1 MKKNYFLWLVAIF
14 LFVSM
19 KSYGQEI
26 QKNYINY
33 QGIARGA
40 DGNLLEEENIEIGIA
55 LRFGSSAATVVYEET
70 HQLETD
76 ANGVFNLQIGD
87 GNLINGSYASLPWGN
102 AAFMTVS
109 MNGVEVGTTEL
120 MAVPYA
126 IASGDKQWVV
136 NGSDI
141 ENKNEGEVAIQNNL
155 RVKGGFNLS
164 TGNQVN
170 EISDNGT
177 LSENSN
183 GILPTQR
190 AVKTYVDNRFFAG
203 GGVEQNAGEVPYD
216 NTVSGLTAVNAQD
229 AIDELASAG
238 EGADA
243 DADPTNELQNLTLT
257 GTNLEISDGTGVDLS
272 GIIPP
277 GGTDDQ
283 TAAEVP
289 FNNTGTGLVAT
300 DTQSALEELAAGGL
314 VDTDNQD
321 LSLSGTVLNIT
332 DGTGVDLSGIIPPG
346 GTDDQTAAEVPFNNS
361 GTGLAATDAQAAL
374 EELAAGGLVDTDNQ
388 GLILTGDVL
397 SIEDGAGSIDLSNY
411 VDVTGESGLLVG
423 DGANISGLEGTA
435 DGQVAKWNAA
445 LGQWIAGTDEIGGG
459 GSSLWEENGSDIYF
473 DSGSVGVGNSAP
485 GVESG
490 ASTYLTVA
498 TGTSPG
504 DNALA
509 SVEIQGGQGSTNQPI
524 GRLDF
529 ISNSSPGNSAIT
541 RIETKTAGGA
551 QFRGDLGF
559 FTKDGA
565 AYGSSTLQER
575 FTIKYN
581 GNIGVGV
588 TNPTEKFD
596 VDGTIKSRDLAGVGQ
611 RNVVADANGNLV
623 IGGSG
628 GGSSLWSVN
637 GTNIHFNTGNV
648 GIGTAT
654 PSSPIEIVSINDS
667 PILIES
673 TRADGNGWIRFN
685 KPSGR
690 IGYVG
695 MYSDNGVNDI
705 EMGTTGN
712 NTSGRLHLTS
722 RGNPRLTVNDNN
734 VGIGVTDPT
743 EKLDVDGTIKS
754 RDLAGAGQRNV
765 VADANGNLVIGG
777 SGGGSSLWSVN
788 GTNIHFNTGNVGI
801 GTATPS
807 SPIEI
812 VSINDSPIL
821 IESTRADG
829 NGWIRFNKPSGRIG
843 YVGMYSD
850 NGVNDIEMGTTGN
863 NTSGRLHLTSRGNP
877 KLTVDDNNVGVG
889 TTSPSAKLHIN
900 QGGQAV
906 GTGLRFSDG
915 INDDWDITHGFGLR
929 FHYGGVL
936 RGFINANNGAY
947 VQSSD
952 KRLKSEIELL
962 ENVLG
967 KVKELKPKTY
977 YYKSDI
983 SRNRTIGLIAQ
994 EVQGLFPELVS
1005 SNNEDGMLGL
1015 EYSAFA
1021 VIAIKAIQEQQTLI
1035 ETQSERIMAL
1045 EERLVRLEKNL
1056 SK

>member
-1 MKKNYFLWLVAIF
+1 MRRIWSLLLGFGIMGSLAILLAGGASYDLPESSPPPALDPPPFVLKNFIKGISWVGGRRAIPDDALPNAKDHGVQWIALTPFGWMENQFSTRIRVNRRASLWGEADVGLQVTTRKAHAHGLKIMLKPHIWISRPIDNGWRGEIGF
-14 LFVSM
+14 STEEDWQTWESDYRLFILH
-19 KSYGQEI
+19 Y
-26 QKNYINY
+26 
-33 QGIARGA
+33 ARLA
-40 DGNLLEEENIEIGIA
+40 QEENIEIGIA

-722 RGNPRLTVNDNN
+722 RGNP
-734 VGIGVTDPT
+734 
-743 EKLDVDGTIKS
+743 
-754 RDLAGAGQRNV
+754 
-765 VADANGNLVIGG
+765 
-777 SGGGSSLWSVN
+777 
-788 GTNIHFNTGNVGI
+788 
-801 GTATPS
+801 
-807 SPIEI
+807 
-812 VSINDSPIL
+812 
-821 IESTRADG
+821 
-829 NGWIRFNKPSGRIG
+829 
-843 YVGMYSD
+843 
-850 NGVNDIEMGTTGN
+850 
-863 NTSGRLHLTSRGNP
+863 

>member
-1 MKKNYFLWLVAIF
+1 MGKNYYLTVLMLIVLLLLSTKMWAQADF
-14 LFVSM
+14 
-19 KSYGQEI
+19 
-26 QKNYINY
+26 INY
-33 QGIARGA
+33 QGVARDA
-40 DGNLLEEENIEIGIA
+40 ENNLLEQEELTVGIG
-55 LRFGSSAATVVYEET
+55 LRFGAANATLVYEET
-70 HQLETD
+70 HMVETD
-76 ANGVFNLQIGD
+76 ANGVFSLKIGNGTVAN
-87 GNLINGSYASLPWGN
+87 GNFSNLPWGGTSYLTI
-102 AAFMTVS
+102 FL
-109 MNGVEVGTTEL
+109 NGVEIGTTEL
-120 MAVPYA
+120 SAVPYA
-126 IASGDKQWVV
+126 LASGDKQWGKTGDV
-136 NGSDI
+136 I
-141 ENKNEGEVAIQNNL
+141 ENLNEGDVVVRQNFKVEGAL
-155 RVKGGFNLS
+155 NLS

-190 AVKTYVDNRFFAG
+190 AVKTYVDNKFFAG
-203 GGVEQNAGEVPYD
+203 GGVEQTAVEVPYD
-216 NTVSGLTAVNAQD
+216 NSASGLTAVNAQE
-229 AIDELASAG
+229 AIDELAAG
-238 EGADA
+238 AGGADA

-257 GTNLEISDGTGVDLS
+257 GTSLEISDGTGVDLS

-289 FNNTGTGLVAT
+289 FNNAGTGLGAT
-300 DTQSALEELAAGGL
+300 DTQAALEELAAGGL
-314 VDTDNQD
+314 VDTDDQD
-321 LSLSGTVLNIT
+321 LSLTGTVLNIT

-346 GTDDQTAAEVPFNNS
+346 GTD
-361 GTGLAATDAQAAL
+361 
-374 EELAAGGLVDTDNQ
+374 NQ
-388 GLILTGDVL
+388 DLILTGDVL
-397 SIEDGAGSIDLSNY
+397 TIEDGAGSVDLGNY
-411 VDVTGESGLLVG
+411 VDVTGENGLLMG
-423 DGANISGLEGTA
+423 DGTNISGLEGTA
-435 DGQVAKWNAA
+435 DGQVAKWDAGS
-445 LGQWIAGTDEIGGG
+445 GQWIAGTDEVGGG
-459 GSSLWEENGSDIYF
+459 GSSLWKENGSDIYF

-575 FTIKYN
+575 LTIKYN

-596 VDGTIKSRDLAGVGQ
+596 VDGTIKSRDLAGAGQ
-611 RNVVADANGNLV
+611 RNVVADADGNLM
-623 IGGSG
+623 IGSSG
-628 GGSSLWSVN
+628 GGSSFWSEN
-637 GTNIHFNTGNV
+637 GANIHFNTGNV

-695 MYSDNGVNDI
+695 MYSVNGVNDI
-705 EMGTTGN
+705 EMGTAGN

-722 RGNPRLTVNDNN
+722 RGIPRLTVNDNN

-765 VADANGNLVIGG
+765 VADADGNLLIGA
-777 SGGGSSLWSVN
+777 SSGGSSLWEENDSDIFFNSGNVGVGTESPLAQFHVN
-788 GTNIHFNTGNVGI
+788 AASGHVMRLETSTSDTWASYYTTEGYIGYSGVFTGNKDMDFGTGAINNDGKVHLVTKASPKLTVTADGNVGI
-801 GTATPS
+801 GTQNPAEKLEVNGNIKTRGEVHGPDTGDSNMLAICYGTILSNGNIS
-807 SPIEI
+807 S
-812 VSINDSPIL
+812 
-821 IESTRADG
+821 G
-829 NGWIRFNKPSGRIG
+829 
-843 YVGMYSD
+843 SD
-850 NGVNDIEMGTTGN
+850 NFTIARTAEGKYRIKIDGESYIIWDYPTVV
-863 NTSGRLHLTSRGNP
+863 SRNGLGFVENSS
-877 KLTVDDNNVGVG
+877 VGG
-889 TTSPSAKLHIN
+889 
-900 QGGQAV
+900 
-906 GTGLRFSDG
+906 
-915 INDDWDITHGFGLR
+915 
-929 FHYGGVL
+929 
-936 RGFINANNGAY
+936 
-947 VQSSD
+947 
-952 KRLKSEIELL
+952 ELL
-962 ENVLG
+962 IDTFDIAGTSADAIFSFV
-967 KVKELKPKTY
+967 VFKP
-977 YYKSDI
+977 
-983 SRNRTIGLIAQ
+983 
-994 EVQGLFPELVS
+994 
-1005 SNNEDGMLGL
+1005 
-1015 EYSAFA
+1015 
-1021 VIAIKAIQEQQTLI
+1021 
-1035 ETQSERIMAL
+1035 
-1045 EERLVRLEKNL
+1045 
-1056 SK
+1056 